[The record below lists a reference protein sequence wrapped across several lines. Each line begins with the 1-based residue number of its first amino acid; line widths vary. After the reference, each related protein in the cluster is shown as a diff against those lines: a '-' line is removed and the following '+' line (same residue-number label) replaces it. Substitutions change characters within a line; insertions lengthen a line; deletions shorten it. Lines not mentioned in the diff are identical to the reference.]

1 MAALYPTDPDEP
13 TGLGACWAVV
23 RAFDGLYTLGTGGRR
38 AEFPMGEITV
48 LIQRAGEGDAQARDA
63 VFSMLYGDLRKLAH
77 ARIGQN
83 SRHTL
88 LNTTAVVHEAYLR
101 LNQAGALNAEDK
113 NHYLAYASHAMR
125 SVIVDFVRARAAE
138 RRGGDVQHVTLTPQI
153 SDVSASD
160 ETQILKV
167 HEALEE
173 LAAVDPRAVQVVEM
187 KYFAGLSE
195 SEVAAAL
202 GVSERTVCRD
212 WQKARYLLA
221 AALT

>member
-1 MAALYPTDPDEP
+1 
-13 TGLGACWAVV
+13 
-23 RAFDGLYTLGTGGRR
+23 
-38 AEFPMGEITV
+38 MGEITV
-48 LIQRAGEGDAQARDA
+48 LIRRAGEGDAEARDA

-77 ARIGQN
+77 ARISQN

-88 LNTTAVVHEAYLR
+88 LNTTAVVHETYLR

-138 RRGGDVQHVTLTPQI
+138 RRGGNVPHVTLTPQI

-173 LAAVDPRAVQVVEM
+173 LAAIDARAVQVVEM
-187 KYFAGLSE
+187 KYFAGLTE

-221 AALT
+221 AALA